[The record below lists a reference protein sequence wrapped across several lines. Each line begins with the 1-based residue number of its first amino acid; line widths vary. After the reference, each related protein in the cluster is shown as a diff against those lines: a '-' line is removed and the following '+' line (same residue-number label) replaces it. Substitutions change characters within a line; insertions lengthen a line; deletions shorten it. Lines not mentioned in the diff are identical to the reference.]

1 LDPCYAQFVIVMKSR
16 LITPH
21 KSKRCITGPK
31 VCTWM
36 GTMKHI
42 LDGQRGSQGKKEVGN
57 SFVLPTITT
66 TYYAH
71 IMVGAIRLP

>member
-1 LDPCYAQFVIVMKSR
+1 
-16 LITPH
+16 
-21 KSKRCITGPK
+21 
-31 VCTWM
+31 M